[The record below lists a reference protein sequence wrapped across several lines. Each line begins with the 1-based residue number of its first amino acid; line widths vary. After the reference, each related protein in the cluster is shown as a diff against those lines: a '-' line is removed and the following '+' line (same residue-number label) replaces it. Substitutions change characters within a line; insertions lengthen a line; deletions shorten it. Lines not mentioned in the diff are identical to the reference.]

1 MADFG
6 LGGFAG
12 RLSADE
18 LRAAL
23 AAAGG
28 NPDALDLTEPALQG
42 APQPAV
48 EPPPPMPETAPAP
61 QPEPEPAPVEEPKP
75 DMSVKRARGGPAK
88 AIDTYQQENLEDA
101 NRRIEIAG
109 ESGDKTGQDAASYD
123 AQAEI
128 SGRQA
133 KQAQAN
139 IDDART
145 RVDARREHEERY
157 HVEADRIYEQMR
169 ANAQPPPQSTLNKV
183 LGIVGAVAGMGGRG
197 NVGQGLSMLT
207 SMLGSDQERWA
218 AEQQANSRLYQAALS
233 SVGSDREGASHDVA
247 LAQAL
252 TALEAHEID
261 AALEQVKSMGLS
273 RNATRAAED
282 LQLGMRS
289 EVRNG
294 LIGME
299 REKAKSAAARG
310 ASMQEDAL
318 WRMPLESLRE
328 LAAGGGSELASKVLG
343 KREEVEAK
351 TQKNTGGGE
360 GGVQTGVGG
369 GAAVDGLQL
378 KKQPRDVTAKDY
390 EQAKEIRDGYVTLQH
405 ALDNMAKL
413 QGDATYQA
421 KGLYDD
427 AFTMAVGGLNQM
439 AAAGVVNPGELK
451 AWQDRLPKHIID
463 NVTGGNSKAVFVDEE
478 KQLKSLRDHLKELAA
493 DKLKSR
499 GYAFEPDPTPEE
511 KYADLG
517 AVRPGPGSGG
527 SPSAASGATSSGG
540 PGAPPGDIRE
550 TLRTAQDY
558 FDRRRGLGSGPGGF

>member
-1 MADFG
+1 MGGFN
-6 LGGFAG
+6 LGGFG
-12 RLSADE
+12 GQLTADE

-28 NPDALDLTEPALQG
+28 NPDALDLPEPALQA
-42 APQPAV
+42 APPPAA
-48 EPPPPMPETAPAP
+48 EQSPPMPEAAPVPA
-61 QPEPEPAPVEEPKP
+61 PEPEPPPAEEPKP

-88 AIDTYQQENLEDA
+88 AIAEYQQESLDDA
-101 NRRIEIAG
+101 NRRIELAG
-109 ESGDKTGQDAASYD
+109 ESGDKAGQDAESYD

-157 HVEADRIYEQMR
+157 QVEADRIYEQMK

-218 AEQQANSRLYQAALS
+218 AEQQANSQLYQAALA

-247 LAQAL
+247 VAQAL

-261 AALEQVKSMGLS
+261 ASLEQVKNMGLS

-282 LQLGMRS
+282 LQLGLRT

-299 REKAKSAAARG
+299 REKAKAAAARG

-318 WRMPLESLRE
+318 WRMPLPALRE

-360 GGVQTGVGG
+360 GG
-369 GAAVDGLQL
+369 AAKLEIPGLRMT
-378 KKQPRDVTAKDY
+378 KNAAGISEKDK
-390 EQAKEIRDGYVTLQH
+390 EQAKEISDGFRTMQQSLDKMIATQGELSLQSKRDYDENFAFVVGSLN
-405 ALDNMAKL
+405 ALAN
-413 QGDATYQA
+413 
-421 KGLYDD
+421 
-427 AFTMAVGGLNQM
+427 
-439 AAAGVVNPGELK
+439 AGVLNPGELA
-451 AWQDRLPKHIID
+451 AWKERLPAHRLD
-463 NVTGGNSKAVFVDEE
+463 NITGAKVSSLAVDEE
-478 KQLKSLRDHLKELAA
+478 KQLARLRDQFKGLARN
-493 DKLKSR
+493 KLQAR
-499 GYAFEPDPTPEE
+499 GYDFEADPTPEQ
-511 KYADLG
+511 KYSDLG
-517 AVRPGPGSGG
+517 FKPGGG
-527 SPSAASGATSSGG
+527 KPSAPTPRAPAREAPSTGG

-558 FDRRRGLGSGPGGF
+558 FDRRRGLEGGPGGGF